1 MLRDPFYRQIDQA
14 LEGPL
19 DPQLFERCMGD
30 LLRKDYPWI
39 VPVSGGTDSGMDGA
53 IADGEGEPFPL
64 VCTTEEDVIGNLT
77 RSLDSYLKKGLRRRK
92 VVLATSRRLTTRR
105 RENLFKRAREK
116 DFELLQVFEREGIA
130 DRLVGSPRWSKEL
143 LDLAW
148 KPSALSTLP
157 RKSRPLIEIEPVGR
171 ESDLAWIVETSGD
184 RVLSGEPG
192 SGKTFLFHHLMRR
205 RDWPGLF
212 LADTDLREIRSA
224 WLDQRPRIIVVDD
237 AHVEPDLLSRLVR
250 LRQEMEASF
259 EIVAV
264 TWNGGCEE
272 VIEALGVPATRVHR
286 LELLTRNEILGVIQ
300 NVGVEASEE
309 VLRDLVSQSAN
320 KPGLA
325 VTIASLWKQGSY
337 QEVLEGTA
345 LTRTLTTFFRRFLGP
360 ESTDVLA
367 CLALG
372 GDRGMQLEAVGN
384 VLQVSR
390 PTLREIASGLA
401 SGGVLSQIDRET
413 LAVWP
418 RKLRYSLIRS
428 VFFSGTPGVHDY
440 RRLLD
445 LAPSRQAAVDTLVTA
460 RHHGADI
467 PSDELRDLV
476 AHSGSR
482 DAWRG
487 LVALSKEDALWALQH
502 YPGDVVDIAG
512 AALTL
517 AGQETIL
524 RVLQRAET
532 ASGPAHSQPLHPM
545 RILQDW
551 AREPNIPQDEIVPRR
566 KLLAGISQKYLRAGG
581 GRSVGLQGIC
591 LAFFPSL
598 EGTSSDPGAGLTVTQ
613 NWGPL
618 LLEELREVTSIWPEV
633 RGNLDGIEAEDWQ
646 HLSSFLWNWIH
657 PTYATKGE
665 PVSEETERL
674 MREFAAEVLRDLA
687 PFVRGKPGLSAKVR
701 ELAQSIGLDLNLEPD
716 PVYDRLFPSTAHW
729 LQDWKQHEKE
739 WESSLEALARQWV
752 SRDPAEIAELLA
764 GYMIEAQRI
773 GQNSGGG
780 PLEVC
785 RRIAMQVDAPE
796 VWLDALLAYDA
807 SGFLTGPFIKRIVE
821 AQQEGW
827 ENQAERFLGFERHLA
842 CFAAEAVVCLP
853 SPPAYLLS
861 MALERLTE
869 LPQILERL
877 CMRREIPIESLKALF
892 RDPRKGV
899 ALTAVVGEW
908 NADREGGVRPELAA
922 DWRFAILNA
931 SVYDSSTED
940 LGSSLRSWLGL
951 ILSKDAN
958 LAFEWLVERLRDA
971 ECPYST
977 YKNSLHAMALSAL
990 ERGKRLC
997 LVEELEKG
1005 RVPKGFVRNLV
1016 GKDLD
1021 VFKRV
1026 LSSEDLREQHL
1037 EPLGYLPDGAWMD
1050 LALVALRA
1058 GHGLNEV
1065 IGASLKP
1072 RGDISPKSLWGLENW
1087 QEYEHAFAQLATDP
1101 RDQVREVARRGQQLA
1116 AEEGQ
1121 EAEKNKRQFA
1131 IHGRYV

>member
-1 MLRDPFYRQIDQA
+1 MLRDPFYRQILQA
-14 LEGPL
+14 LEGHL
-19 DPQLFERCMGD
+19 DHQVFERCMGD
-30 LLRKDYPWI
+30 LLRPDFPGL
-39 VPVSGGTDSGMDGA
+39 VPVPGGGDSGFDG
-53 IADGEGEPFPL
+53 IIPDEEGAFPL
-64 VCTTEEDVIGNLT
+64 VCTTGEDVERNLAK
-77 RSLDSYLKKGLRRRK
+77 SLDSVVKRGWPARR
-92 VVLATSRRLTTRR
+92 VALATSQALTPQRLLGLIEKAQGKGFR
-105 RENLFKRAREK
+105 LHPPFARTALADRLYRNSDWCK
-116 DFELLQVFEREGIA
+116 ELLQLDGRP
-130 DRLVGSPRWSKEL
+130 SP
-143 LDLAW
+143 
-148 KPSALSTLP
+148 LSVVPLTH
-157 RKSRPLIEIEPVGR
+157 RPLIDLEPVGR
-171 ESDLAWIVETSGD
+171 QTDLEWLEGTGED
-184 RVLSGEPG
+184 RVLAGEPG
-192 SGKTFLFHHLMRR
+192 SGKTHLLRYLMLFRN
-205 RDWPGLF
+205 WPALF
-212 LADTDLREIRSA
+212 LVSRDFDAGAVRTAIGDLE
-224 WLDQRPRIIVVDD
+224 PRIVVVDD
-237 AHVEPDLLSRLVR
+237 AHGNPSDLVR
-250 LRQEMEASF
+250 LVQLRRETGASF
-259 EIVAV
+259 HVVAT
-264 TWNGGCEE
+264 TWKGMQDE
-272 VIEALGVPATRVHR
+272 VVAKLGVSPAQIRR
-286 LELLTRNEILGVIQ
+286 LELLTRDEIVQVFRQAGVRTDDD
-300 NVGVEASEE
+300 S
-309 VLRDLVSQSAN
+309 LRLLVNQAAN
-320 KPGLA
+320 RPGLA
-325 VTIASLWKQGSY
+325 VTIASLWLQGRWN
-337 QEVLEGTA
+337 ELIDGIA
-345 LTRTLTTFFRRFLGP
+345 LSRDLLTFFHEFVGS

-367 CLALG
+367 AFSLG
-372 GDRGMQLEAVGN
+372 GDRGMTLEAVREFLG
-384 VLQVSR
+384 LSR
-390 PTLREIASGLA
+390 YELRWIADGLAAGGALREVDG
-401 SGGVLSQIDRET
+401 ET

-418 RKLRYSLIRS
+418 RELRNPLLRA
-428 VFFSGTPGVHDY
+428 VFFPGSAVKHPY
-440 RRLLD
+440 RELLGRVPN
-445 LAPSRQAAVDTLVTA
+445 LQSAVATLVSA
-460 RHHGADI
+460 RRFGA
-467 PSDELRDLV
+467 PVPMEELRMLV
-476 AHSGSR
+476 VEAGSPE
-482 DAWRG
+482 AWRG
-487 LVALSKEDALWALQH
+487 MAYLSEADALWVLEH
-502 YPGDVVDIAG
+502 YQGDLVDIAG
-512 AALTL
+512 AALAR
-517 AGQETIL
+517 AGEATIL
-524 RVLQRAET
+524 SLLGRAET
-532 ASGPAHSQPLHPM
+532 VSGPTHSQPRHPM

-551 AREPNIPQDEIVPRR
+551 AQELNIPQDEIVPRR

-665 PVSEETERL
+665 PVSEETERF

-687 PFVRGKPGLSAKVR
+687 PLVRGKPGLSAKVR

-821 AQQEGW
+821 AQQESW

-842 CFAAEAVVCLP
+842 CFAAEAVVCLL

-869 LPQILERL
+869 LPQLLERL
-877 CMRREIPIESLKALF
+877 CMRRQIPIESLKALF

-931 SVYDSSTED
+931 SVYDSSMED

-951 ILSKDAN
+951 ILSKDTN
-958 LAFEWLVERLRDA
+958 LAFEWLVARLRDP
-971 ECPYST
+971 ERPYST
-977 YKNSLHAMALSAL
+977 YKNSLHALALSAL

-1016 GKDLD
+1016 GKDLE
-1021 VFKRV
+1021 VFERV
-1026 LSSEDLREQHL
+1026 LSSENLREQHL
-1037 EPLGYLPDGAWMD
+1037 EPLGYLPDGTWMD

-1058 GHGLNEV
+1058 GHGLDEV

-1131 IHGRYV
+1131 IHGR